1 MLCCVLEFFMWL
13 NIIQD
18 MREPQIFPCDMFG
31 LCDWWGGGKYYGD
44 SLIAVVWYVFSLM
57 LAFFEAK
64 DGGLSQYSLI
74 LV

>member
-1 MLCCVLEFFMWL
+1 MLCYVVEFFMWL

-18 MREPQIFPCDMFG
+18 KREPQIFPCDVFG
-31 LCDWWGGGKYYGD
+31 LCDWWGGGK
-44 SLIAVVWYVFSLM
+44 LCNVWYVLSLI

-64 DGGLSQYSLI
+64 DGGLNQHSLI